1 VLSEIKEELLKQP
14 NAIVELLE
22 RFDFTH
28 IKPSNKEIRF
38 ARDHKGGKN
47 ISIRLERNESLY
59 VNDFARGV
67 SKDIFGYIIQ
77 EKQTTFRD
85 VIQATKRI
93 LNLDNDWAPRK
104 KHQIFGGVY
113 SIILRPNKEAKLKVY
128 DENILNQYKTCG
140 NLRFLNDG
148 VSIEAQRFWDIRFS
162 IEEDSIII
170 PLRNEYGELV
180 GVKARINRNPQE
192 GESKYYYPVPVSA
205 SQLLYGYSE
214 NYEHLYGNDVVVVE
228 SEKSVCQGWC
238 FGAKNIVALGNNS
251 ISEKQAKLLLQLQP
265 KRIIIAM
272 DEGLSFEQ
280 TKRNADVIKS
290 FNSIFTPEIWYWDS
304 TMDLDIDLKSSP
316 TDMGKEKY
324 QEIMQEQLVRIY

>member
-1 VLSEIKEELLKQP
+1 MLSEIKEELLKQP

-104 KHQIFGGVY
+104 KHQLFGGVY
-113 SIILRPNKEAKLKVY
+113 SNILRPNKEAKLKVY

-304 TMDLDIDLKSSP
+304 TMDLDIDSKSSP

-324 QEIMQEQLVRIY
+324 QEIMQEQLARIY